1 MTGLRPI
8 VVVAEQEVLALSP
21 ASPPPAGAAAVH
33 ALARR
38 PPTLDGAVLA
48 LVDDGFNSP
57 GLPEA
62 ILSRLRARFHLAE
75 VIWAHK
81 DSVSVPPREEDWAAI
96 TTRAT
101 AGIALYGG

>member
-1 MTGLRPI
+1 VTSPRPI
-8 VVVAEQEVLALSP
+8 VVVAEQAVLALSP
-21 ASPPPAGAAAVH
+21 ASPPPAGAATVH

-38 PPTLDGAVLA
+38 PTTLDGGVLA
-48 LVDDGFNSP
+48 VVDDGFNSP

-62 ILSRLRARFHLAE
+62 ILSRLLARFDLAE

-96 TTRAT
+96 TARAT